1 MVDKV
6 SIKITGDN
14 IDKIAVD
21 GDGEGGPVIIRFQY
35 LSTEQKKK
43 NPIRQQKKCS
53 ILSQHPRIGT
63 DGTSGSKKSK
73 NPAGQQ
79 RLATATGT
87 KRKSASELEKEKNRI
102 C

>member
-14 IDKIAVD
+14 IDKTAVD

-43 NPIRQQKKCS
+43 NPIRQRQRKKCS
-53 ILSQHPRIGT
+53 ILSRHPRIGT
-63 DGTSGSKKSK
+63 GGTSSSKKSK
-73 NPAGQQ
+73 NPAQ
-79 RLATATGT
+79 
-87 KRKSASELEKEKNRI
+87 
-102 C
+102 